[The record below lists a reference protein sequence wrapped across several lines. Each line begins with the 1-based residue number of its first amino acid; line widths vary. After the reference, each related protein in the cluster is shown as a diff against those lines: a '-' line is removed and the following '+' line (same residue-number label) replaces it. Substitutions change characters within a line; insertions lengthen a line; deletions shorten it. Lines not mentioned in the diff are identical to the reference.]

1 MWDSRYIPTIECSGE
16 HPDSQSCPY
25 GGTAT
30 PESPPLPS
38 PNQPN
43 QGKRGSKTRDIFT
56 FRKHSWLEHASG
68 MPLPI
73 RLSLWAA
80 IQSAGISGLHCVHHS
95 CTRRLVWNT
104 ALCTNAF
111 WGTNVDGLFWGW
123 GTCVSSIIHKYNYH
137 KQSSV
142 SLHPS
147 FMKSH
152 RVDGHLRIFFG
163 FVFLYMFMMCMHV
176 LMFLCGML
184 PQSKDLC
191 LCFSL

>member
-68 MPLPI
+68 TPIPI

-80 IQSAGISGLHCVHHS
+80 IQSAGISGLHCVHHN
-95 CTRRLVWNT
+95 CTRHLVWNT
-104 ALCTNAF
+104 ALCINAF
-111 WGTNVDGLFWGW
+111 WGTNVDGLFWRLRNLCFINNSQVQLSQ
-123 GTCVSSIIHKYNYH
+123 TIKCKPSSIFHEVTWSGWTSQN
-137 KQSSV
+137 
-142 SLHPS
+142 
-147 FMKSH
+147 
-152 RVDGHLRIFFG
+152 IFW
-163 FVFLYMFMMCMHV
+163 
-176 LMFLCGML
+176 
-184 PQSKDLC
+184 
-191 LCFSL
+191 LCFFYICLWCVCMC